1 MSIVITLL
9 ILAAIIAAVYTFVK
23 NDGNKEIP
31 NSNSGGTVFY
41 GSGWS
46 GNTSGS
52 GSGKPLG
59 KIESPDTLKEEVVK
73 EKKTTKKKEVKKPA
87 SKGGK
92 KSKNDPQDQLLLS

>member
-1 MSIVITLL
+1 MSIIITLL

-23 NDGNKEIP
+23 NDGNREIP
-31 NSNSGGTVFY
+31 NSNPGGTVFY

-59 KIESPDTLKEEVVK
+59 KIEEPETVKGKIVKEEAPA
-73 EKKTTKKKEVKKPA
+73 KKKETKKPGA
-87 SKGGK
+87 KGGRKPK
-92 KSKNDPQDQLLLS
+92 KDQQDQLLLS